1 MRLLTAFRKPKL
13 NVTAQV
19 GPANEVCGR
28 VGTENARSM
37 ALSVPTDLIRS
48 AYLGT
53 PAGTWAVTVSAEYSG
68 GETATRPIRTKIQ
81 RRILL
86 FRDLGTGLSRRHKM
100 KWRKSWK
107 QSGVRLQHGI

>member
-1 MRLLTAFRKPKL
+1 M
-13 NVTAQV
+13 VTAQV

-53 PAGTWAVTVSAEYSG
+53 PAGYLGSYRMIYIYPG
-68 GETATRPIRTKIQ
+68 DMRT
-81 RRILL
+81 
-86 FRDLGTGLSRRHKM
+86 
-100 KWRKSWK
+100 RKSESTGTADTRGQPMRFSRIIALTGYNK
-107 QSGVRLQHGI
+107 RDRHLP